1 MDDRVR
7 PLGQVPMCLWQT
19 GLSGA
24 CKSMLARAF
33 ELQLYQK
40 GKHAYVLNCDNVR
53 HGLNRDLG
61 FSAADRGFHL

>member
-1 MDDRVR
+1 
-7 PLGQVPMCLWQT
+7 
-19 GLSGA
+19 
-24 CKSMLARAF
+24 MLARAF